1 MKVKRI
7 ESYEQLGGMI
17 TAQMKRGMVT
27 NAFLSREDWERE
39 IRLGAE
45 FLLTEQGLLVFRN
58 RSLHRVM
65 SFWIN
70 DGFFD
75 ACPDLPGD
83 TVCEIPMRIGDAR
96 TEAAAD
102 GWIRA
107 GFEAEFTRQRMAS
120 LSDSGVWDSC
130 IRKAEICDLETAE
143 KLLRENFSV
152 LTGCLPGRDELCC
165 DISAGGVLLYGDVG
179 LLHCKTAK
187 NKSELRHLCVAESA
201 RGQGIGEKL
210 VLGYHALTEGMR
222 RTVWVREDFAPAKKI
237 YEKCGY
243 AADGM
248 ISRVLIRR

>member
-1 MKVKRI
+1 MKIKRI

-39 IRLGAE
+39 IRHGVE
-45 FLLTEQGLLVFRN
+45 FLLTEHGLLVFRN
-58 RSLHRVM
+58 RSSHRVM
-65 SFWIN
+65 SFWVN

-75 ACPDLPGD
+75 ECPGLSNN
-83 TVCEIPMRIGDAR
+83 TVCEIPMRTGDAR
-96 TEAAAD
+96 TEAAVD

-107 GFEAEFTRQRMAS
+107 GFAFEFIRQRMAS
-120 LSDSGVWDSC
+120 SSGGGEWDSS
-130 IRKAEICDLETAE
+130 IRKAEIGDLETAE
-143 KLLRENFSV
+143 KLLRDNFSA
-152 LTGCLPGRDELCC
+152 LTGCLPGRDELSH
-165 DISAGGVLLYGDVG
+165 DISAGGVLLYGDTG
-179 LLHCKTAK
+179 LLHHRTAK

-210 VLGYHALTEGMR
+210 VLGYHSLTLGMKR
-222 RTVWVREDFAPAKKI
+222 NVWVREDFAPAKKI